1 MKSTFDKKATE
12 ATFKIALDNA
22 EWEAEINDA
31 YNRTKKRYKIPGFRP
46 GKAPRKYIEMHYGAG
61 VFFDAAV
68 DACINR
74 IYGEETDKHSEL
86 RVFGQPDVAFD
97 KPEDGYAF
105 AFTLTVSLYP
115 DAKLGEYKGIKLR
128 KIEYNVSDGD
138 LTDRIDQDL
147 KHAARLVTVDR
158 AAKNGDTV
166 TIDFV
171 GTVDGVE
178 FEGGKAEGHE
188 LKLGSNSFI
197 PGFEDQLIGVKAGE
211 ERDVKVKFPEDYHAE
226 NLKGKDA
233 VFHVTAHEVRVEEV
247 PALDDEFVKSHTKYE
262 TVDAYKTG
270 LKADLEKA
278 AADRQRN
285 ERIDA
290 VVAAVVDRAECEIPA
305 KIVDAEIDRMFHEM
319 EHNLSHYGIGVDD
332 YLKYNK
338 SSVAQFRSERR
349 ESAERNVKTREVM
362 RAIIDAE
369 KLEVTDEEVQ
379 KKFDSDEAFRKQ
391 CEHEEH
397 HHGASAVAVAKND
410 LLLDKFFD
418 LLLSNNEFILDEDSK
433 DVADKPAK
441 KTAAK
446 KSDTT
451 EKSETAKA
459 PAAKKTATKKAD
471 AADKTASEK
480 KPAAKK
486 TTAKKT
492 EESADK

>member
-12 ATFKIALDNA
+12 ATFKISLDNA
-22 EWEAEINDA
+22 EWEAELNNA
-31 YNRTKKRYKIPGFRP
+31 YERTKKRYKIPGFRP

-74 IYGEETDKHSEL
+74 AYGEELDKHPEL
-86 RVFGQPDVAFD
+86 RVFGQPEVAFD
-97 KPEDGYAF
+97 KPEDGDAF

-115 DAKLGEYKGIKLR
+115 EAKLGEYKGIKLR
-128 KIEYNVSDGD
+128 KIEYNVSDDD
-138 LTDRIDQDL
+138 LKARIDQDL
-147 KHAARLVTVDR
+147 QHAARLVTVDR

-178 FEGGKAEGHE
+178 FEGGKANGHE
-188 LKLGSNSFI
+188 LKLGSGSFI
-197 PGFEDQLIGVKAGE
+197 PGFEDQLVGAKAGE

-233 VFHVTAHEVRVEEV
+233 VFHVTVHDVRIDEV
-247 PALDDEFVKSHTKYE
+247 PALDDEFVKEHTKYE

-290 VVAAVVDRAECEIPA
+290 VVAAVVDRAECEVPA
-305 KIVDAEIDRMFHEM
+305 KIVDAEVDRMVHEM
-319 EHNLSHYGIGVDD
+319 EHNLSHYGISVED

-338 SSVAQFRSERR
+338 SSLAQYKAERR

-362 RAIIDAE
+362 RAIIAAE
-369 KLEVTDEEVQ
+369 KLDVTDEEVE
-379 KKFDSDEAFRKQ
+379 KKFAEDEAFRKQ
-391 CEHEEH
+391 CEHEEE
-397 HHGASAVAVAKND
+397 HHGASKIAVAKND
-410 LLLDKFFD
+410 ILLDKFFD
-418 LLLSNNEFILDEDSK
+418 LLLASNEFVLDEDK
-433 DVADKPAK
+433 KAEKP
-441 KTAAK
+441 AAK
-446 KSDTT
+446 KSTAK
-451 EKSETAKA
+451 KSEETKESAEKK
-459 PAAKKTATKKAD
+459 PA
-471 AADKTASEK
+471 EK

-486 TTAKKT
+486 PAAAKEPAAEKKPAAKKSTAKKT
-492 EESADK
+492 DGADNK